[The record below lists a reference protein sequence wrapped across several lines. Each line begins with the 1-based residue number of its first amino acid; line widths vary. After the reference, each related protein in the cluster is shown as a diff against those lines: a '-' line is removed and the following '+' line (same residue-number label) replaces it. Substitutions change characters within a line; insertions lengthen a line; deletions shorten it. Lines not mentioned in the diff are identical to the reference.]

1 MNLEDSKQLF
11 EQIIETKYFIKRM
24 KFLRKDGL
32 DIYDLEILDKWNND
46 AIDYFKKNV
55 NINELKNYYNNIDTK
70 DINVR
75 NDIDYR
81 LKVLEEII

>member
-24 KFLRKDGL
+24 KYLGKGGL
-32 DIYDLEILDKWNND
+32 DVYDLEIIDKWNND
-46 AIDYFKKNV
+46 AIDYFKKNA
-55 NINELKNYYNNIDTK
+55 NKNELEEYYNNINTK

-75 NDIDYR
+75 NDIDYKMNV
-81 LKVLEEII
+81 LKEII

>member
-11 EQIIETKYFIKRM
+11 EQIIEIKYFIKRM
-24 KFLRKDGL
+24 KFLGKDGL

>member
-24 KFLRKDGL
+24 KFLGKDGL

-55 NINELKNYYNNIDTK
+55 DIDELKKYYNNIDTK

-81 LKVLEEII
+81 LKVLKEII

>member
-1 MNLEDSKQLF
+1 MDLEDSKQLF

-24 KFLRKDGL
+24 KFLGKDGL
-32 DIYDLEILDKWNND
+32 VEILDKCNND

-55 NINELKNYYNNIDTK
+55 NIDELKNYYNNIDTK

>member
-24 KFLRKDGL
+24 KFLGKDGL
-32 DIYDLEILDKWNND
+32 DIYDLKILDKWNNHT
-46 AIDYFKKNV
+46 IDYFKKNV

>member
-24 KFLRKDGL
+24 KFLGKDGL
-32 DIYDLEILDKWNND
+32 DIYDLEILDEWIDD

>member
-1 MNLEDSKQLF
+1 MDLEDSKQLF

-24 KFLRKDGL
+24 KFLGKDGL
-32 DIYDLEILDKWNND
+32 VEILDKWNND

-55 NINELKNYYNNIDTK
+55 NIDELKNYYNNIDTK

>member
-24 KFLRKDGL
+24 KYLGKDGL
-32 DIYDLEILDKWNND
+32 DVYDLEILDKWNNH
-46 AIDYFKKNV
+46 AIDYFEKNA
-55 NINELKNYYNNIDTK
+55 NIDELKNYYNNIDTK

>member
-1 MNLEDSKQLF
+1 MSICCKT
-11 EQIIETKYFIKRM
+11 TKYFIKRM
-24 KFLRKDGL
+24 KFLGKDGL

>member
-24 KFLRKDGL
+24 KFLGKDGL
-32 DIYDLEILDKWNND
+32 DIYDLEMLDKWNND
-46 AIDYFKKNV
+46 AIDYFKKNA
-55 NINELKNYYNNIDTK
+55 NKNELEEYYNNIDTK